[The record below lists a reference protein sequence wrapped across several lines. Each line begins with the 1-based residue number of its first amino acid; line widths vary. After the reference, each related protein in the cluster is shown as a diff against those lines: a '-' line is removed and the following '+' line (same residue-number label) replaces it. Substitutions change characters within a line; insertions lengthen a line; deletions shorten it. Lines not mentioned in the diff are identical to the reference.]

1 MRVLTL
7 SDHTL
12 EMHVPP
18 KETEDTYTNRRPA
31 LVPAPPMTIP
41 SITLDADLVTDS
53 MAARLCISLVGHVLF
68 LKSQVPL

>member
-7 SDHTL
+7 SDRTL

-18 KETEDTYTNRRPA
+18 KETEDAHTIRQSA
-31 LVPAPPMTIP
+31 PMTVPPTKIP

>member
-1 MRVLTL
+1 MRILAL
-7 SDHTL
+7 SDCKL
-12 EMHVPP
+12 ERDVPH
-18 KETEDTYTNRRPA
+18 KEVQDNYTDRQSA
-31 LVPAPPMTIP
+31 QMLAPPTKIP